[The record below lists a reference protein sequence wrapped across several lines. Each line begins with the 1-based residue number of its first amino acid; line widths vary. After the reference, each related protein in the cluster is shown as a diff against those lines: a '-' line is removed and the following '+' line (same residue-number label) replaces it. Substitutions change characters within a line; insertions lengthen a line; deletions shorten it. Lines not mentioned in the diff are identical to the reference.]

1 MFVQVTLLKLCCEL
15 SVYLVLFIRRF
26 MAALG
31 GLLSLSRYLISLNP
45 QR

>member
-1 MFVQVTLLKLCCEL
+1 MFVQVTLLKCEL